1 MPLAVQILQLAV
13 VSIDP
18 KYFATQCNSGGED
31 VVGDVDED
39 GGGDEEPF
47 KLREEKSGRI
57 APILEFSFCHRN
69 PLDKGATRCGL
80 AQKTT
85 IIFDI
90 LDILAQAEVNI
101 QLQRSN
107 DGCTAHGA
115 CDHK

>member
-1 MPLAVQILQLAV
+1 M
-13 VSIDP
+13 
-18 KYFATQCNSGGED
+18 G
-31 VVGDVDED
+31 ED
-39 GGGDEEPF
+39 GGGNEEPS
-47 KLREEKSGRI
+47 KLREKKAGRI
-57 APILEFSFCHRN
+57 AHPGVFIFVIAIHLTKVQ
-69 PLDKGATRCGL
+69 LDVVLRKNA
-80 AQKTT
+80 T